1 MPALSTVARDLE
13 RSAPFQLVR
22 ADGEEEG
29 DGRTLSGYAAL
40 FGHSTEIDSW
50 EGAFTE
56 KIRKGAFKKTIR
68 EQTPVMQFDHGR
80 HPLIGSI
87 PIGTIADL
95 REDEQGL
102 YVEGRLTDNW
112 LMQPVR
118 DAIAEQTVNGM
129 SFRFEVVREEW
140 RDVNGKLVK
149 PEEVYDLLWMPGDRG
164 PLQREL
170 IELKCRELGP
180 VVFPAYAGTSVSV
193 RARDVADG
201 LALDD
206 EMTRRIRHSLARD
219 AAAPSVPEDPELRRE
234 VATALLYQ
242 RSGDPLGGRQIVL
255 DLGDTTDPEGVARIV
270 QQAIRSTTKAA
281 PLLEEHPADERTEG
295 APLDEHPPTP
305 STTDAPPAAGHP
317 SPPSG
322 QVALREQIREIT
334 ALMDERLAH
343 IDDAKEQS

>member
-1 MPALSTVARDLE
+1 MPALSTVTRDLE

-22 ADGEEEG
+22 ADGDEEG

-40 FGHSTEIDSW
+40 FGTPTEINSW
-50 EGAFTE
+50 EGTFSET
-56 KIRKGAFKKTIR
+56 IRKGAFKKTIR

-87 PIGTIADL
+87 PIGAISDL
-95 REDEQGL
+95 REDDQGL
-102 YVEGRLTDNW
+102 YVEGRITDNW

-118 DAIAEQTVNGM
+118 DAIAEKSVNGM

-180 VVFPAYAGTSVSV
+180 VVFPAYTGTSVSV
-193 RARDVADG
+193 RARDMANG
-201 LALDD
+201 LAHDD

-219 AAAPSVPEDPELRRE
+219 AAAPSVPDDPELRRE

-242 RSGDPLGGRQIVL
+242 RAGDPP
-255 DLGDTTDPEGVARIV
+255 D
-270 QQAIRSTTKAA
+270 STPAA
-281 PLLEEHPADERTEG
+281 PPTAGHPAADRTTG
-295 APLDEHPPTP
+295 APLTPEHPPAQ
-305 STTDAPPAAGHP
+305 STTDAPPSDGHP
-317 SPPSG
+317 SPSPRTARMRS
-322 QVALREQIREIT
+322 QLAEIGE
-334 ALMDERLAH
+334 LMDGVLAS
-343 IDDAKEQS
+343 IEPKETG

>member
-1 MPALSTVARDLE
+1 MPALSTVTRDLE

-22 ADGEEEG
+22 ADGDEGG

-40 FGHSTEIDSW
+40 FGQPTEINSW
-50 EGAFTE
+50 EGVFTE
-56 KIRKGAFKKTIR
+56 TIRKGAFKKTIR

-87 PIGTIADL
+87 PIGSIADL
-95 REDEQGL
+95 REDDQGL
-102 YVEGRLTDNW
+102 YVEGRITDNW

-118 DAIAEQTVNGM
+118 DAIAEKTVNGM

-164 PLQREL
+164 PLRREL

-193 RARDVADG
+193 RARDVADD
-201 LALDD
+201 LAHDD

-219 AAAPSVPEDPELRRE
+219 AAAPSVPDDPELRRE

-242 RSGDPLGGRQIVL
+242 RTEAPRLVINL
-255 DLGDTTDPEGVARIV
+255 ADTADPEQLAAKVREALDRHQRG
-270 QQAIRSTTKAA
+270 AA
-281 PLLEEHPADERTEG
+281 PLAVLEHPAPTRSTG
-295 APLDEHPPTP
+295 APLTPEHPPTP
-305 STTDAPPAAGHP
+305 STDAPPSDGHP
-317 SPPSG
+317 STPENPRSARLQG
-322 QVALREQIREIT
+322 YIRQVAEEMKRKLPPIEE
-334 ALMDERLAH
+334 D
-343 IDDAKEQS
+343 KN

>member
-1 MPALSTVARDLE
+1 MPAMSAPARDLE
-13 RSAPFQLVR
+13 RSVPFQLMR
-22 ADGEEEG
+22 AEGDAEG

-40 FGHSTEIDSW
+40 FDTPTEIDSW
-50 EGAFTE
+50 EGTFTE

-87 PIGTIADL
+87 PIGSITDL
-95 REDEQGL
+95 HEDDQGL
-102 YVEGRLTDNW
+102 YVEGRITDNW

-118 DAIAEQTVNGM
+118 DAIAEKSVNGM

-140 RDVNGKLVK
+140 RDVNGKIVK

-180 VVFPAYAGTSVSV
+180 VVFPAYMGTSVSV

-201 LALDD
+201 LTHDD

-219 AAAPSVPEDPELRRE
+219 AAAPSVPDDPELRRE
-234 VATALLYQ
+234 VATALLY
-242 RSGDPLGGRQIVL
+242 PGGAPSPVRL
-255 DLGDTTDPEGVARIV
+255 DNATARFTPV
-270 QQAIRSTTKAA
+270 EPPTPHYPAA
-281 PLLEEHPADERTEG
+281 PPAPGHPAPIRTTG
-295 APLDEHPPTP
+295 APPAPGHPPTP
-305 STTDAPPAAGHP
+305 SPTDAPPADGHP
-317 SPPSG
+317 SPSPRTARMRP
-322 QVALREQIREIT
+322 QLAEIG
-334 ALMDERLAH
+334 ALMDGVLAS
-343 IDDAKEQS
+343 IDTKETS